1 MQSFC
6 FCSLNMQI
14 LRCCRCRHVV
24 HLKLESRDFKIVH
37 NGRLGRLDEL
47 HVTQNPRD
55 IWPSCFQD
63 GMFRRVS
70 RRGIYGENGKNS
82 SILIRTISGFSFICI
97 ENWSPNGL
105 NMHLVV
111 VCLAL
116 SIAEMKKSS
125 ENSEFIHRHHSA
137 TWRLKLKFACSQC
150 SVIHNPPW
158 HRKKAEK
165 KGKRDNCS
173 RIFCLWTNSP

>member
-1 MQSFC
+1 MNVMSRKIPVTFDRLASRTVC
-6 FCSLNMQI
+6 FC
-14 LRCCRCRHVV
+14 
-24 HLKLESRDFKIVH
+24 
-37 NGRLGRLDEL
+37 
-47 HVTQNPRD
+47 
-55 IWPSCFQD
+55 
-63 GMFRRVS
+63 RVS

-82 SILIRTISGFSFICI
+82 SILIRTILGFSFT
-97 ENWSPNGL
+97 
-105 NMHLVV
+105 MHWKLITQWVKYAFGC
-111 VCLAL
+111 VCLDL

-150 SVIHNPPW
+150 SFIHSPPW
-158 HRKKAEK
+158 HRRKAEK